1 MEKSKF
7 LKELKKETA
16 KKESEIKIK
25 ESQLK
30 DYYEKLVPDT
40 SALIEEVISNLITNY
55 NVEVDQIFIHEAA
68 LAELR
73 HQASIGRITGIIGLS
88 EIEKLQELSKKKGFE
103 LIFTG
108 KRPTSAEIQ
117 FAPYGEIDN
126 KIIDLAYDLN
136 ATLVTLDRVQ
146 AQVARAKGIE
156 VLFFE
161 QKKELE
167 DPIAHFFD
175 EETMSVHIKANNYVY
190 AKKGKPGNIIFE
202 KISDKPLTS
211 EEVKELAKKI
221 VEYGKIYG
229 YIDQETEGTVVLQIN
244 KYRIV
249 ITKFPLSEDYEIT
262 IVRPVKKLK
271 IEDYNLDER
280 IIKRLKERAEGIL
293 VAGAPGSGKSTF
305 IQALIDFYY
314 REGKIIKTLESPR
327 DLDVPIGV
335 TQYSLKHASYDELR
349 DIILLS
355 RPDYVFFDEV
365 RNLKDFLF
373 YSDLRL
379 AGVGMVGVVHATKP
393 IDAIQRLI
401 GKIELGM
408 IPSIVDT
415 VIFISKGN
423 VEKVYSLEYKVKVP
437 SGMKDEDLARPVI
450 EVKDFLTGELE
461 FEIYTYGEETVVMP
475 VNKEEEEK
483 NPIFNFAAR
492 EIEREIKELTGI
504 KVRAKVE
511 NNNKV
516 VVYANEKD
524 IPHLIGKKGQTINE
538 LEEKL
543 NINIDVRS
551 FDEAEKEGLKFE
563 TQGLK
568 YDIFEDKN
576 YYYFEFEEPVKEVD
590 IFIDDKYYGRATVG
604 KDNVLSIQKKNK
616 TGKAIKK
623 ALKKAR
629 DIVFKRVK

>member
-1 MEKSKF
+1 MEKIRIENK
-7 LKELKKETA
+7 
-16 KKESEIKIK
+16 
-25 ESQLK
+25 LK

-40 SALIEEVISNLITNY
+40 SALIEEVVSNLILNY
-55 NVEVDQIFIHEAA
+55 NVEVDQIIIHEAV

-73 HQASIGRITGIIGLS
+73 HQASIGRITGMIGLS
-88 EIEKLQELSKKKGFE
+88 EIEKLQELSKKGKFE
-103 LIFTG
+103 LIFAG

-126 KIIDLAYDLN
+126 KIIDLAYDLG

-146 AQVARAKGIE
+146 AQVAKAKGIE

-167 DPIAHFFD
+167 DPIKDFFD
-175 EETMSVHIKANNYVY
+175 DETMSVHIKANNYVF
-190 AKKGKPGNIIFE
+190 AKKGKPGAIRFE
-202 KISDKPLTS
+202 KLTDKPLTS

-229 YIDQETEGTVVLQIN
+229 YIDQETEGTIVLQIN

-271 IEDYNLDER
+271 IEDYNLNDK
-280 IIKRLKERAEGIL
+280 IIERLKEKAEGIL

-305 IQALIDFYY
+305 IQALIEFYY
-314 REGKIIKTLESPR
+314 QEGKVIKTLESPR
-327 DLDVPIGV
+327 DLDVPVGV
-335 TQYSLKHASYDELR
+335 TQYSLKHATYDELR

-415 VIFISKGN
+415 VIFIEKGS
-423 VEKVYSLEYKVKVP
+423 VSKVYSLEYKVKVP

-475 VNKEEEEK
+475 VNKEESE
-483 NPIFNFAAR
+483 NPIFNFAAK
-492 EIEREIKELTGI
+492 EIEREIKASTGI
-504 KVRAKVE
+504 KVRAQVE
-511 NNNKV
+511 GNNKV
-516 VVYANEKD
+516 VLYAKEKD
-524 IPHLIGKKGQTINE
+524 IPHLIGKEGRTIKE

-543 NINIDVRS
+543 KVNIDVKRA
-551 FDEAEKEGLKFE
+551 DEKDLIPEGV
-563 TQGLK
+563 K

-576 YYYFEFEEPVKEVD
+576 YYYFEFEEPVKEVE
-590 IFIDDKYYGRATVG
+590 IYIDDQYYGRATVG

-623 ALKKAR
+623 ALKKGR